1 MHSQRYWNRQYL
13 RSSTEVFTIASQ
25 LSSPYFNGHEWRCFD
40 SRVMH
45 TNERRFRHICIVG
58 SFEKLLKPS
67 THELTKNEVAVA
79 ASTVAHGI
87 VNVSKLCP
95 IRTGDTTWLS
105 VLSRKMTVRLPD
117 DGTPTVFLLLLFL
130 GGYISQSAY
139 DTYCSSLLL
148 LFIVPHAQALTAW
161 NKLSNTG
168 LMVSYNCA
176 KFRERCSCVLTW
188 SRGLD

>member
-25 LSSPYFNGHEWRCFD
+25 LFSQYFNGYKWRCFD
-40 SRVMH
+40 SCVMH
-45 TNERRFRHICIVG
+45 TNELAVV
-58 SFEKLLKPS
+58 
-67 THELTKNEVAVA
+67 VAVA

-87 VNVSKLCP
+87 VNVWKLCP

-130 GGYISQSAY
+130 GGYISQSACA
-139 DTYCSSLLL
+139 TYCSSLLL
-148 LFIVPHAQALTAW
+148 LFIVLHAQALTAW
-161 NKLSNTG
+161 NKLSNTR
-168 LMVSYNCA
+168 
-176 KFRERCSCVLTW
+176 KFHAAQSSTSDVRVCSLEAA
-188 SRGLD
+188 D